1 MARTRYQVFVS
12 STYRG
17 LEDERRLVMQALLE
31 MDCIPSGMELFP
43 ASSEEVWK
51 LIESVI
57 GEADYYVLIVGG
69 RYGSTDA
76 TGISFTE
83 REYDLAIASG
93 VPVLAF
99 LHGDPGEIPAK
110 LTEMDSAAREKL
122 TAFRAKVEG
131 VHHCKYWIN
140 ADGLAGAVSRS
151 LNATIRTCPR
161 HGWVRG
167 DLAKTV
173 EDVEKVGK
181 LQEQVRELERQLA
194 TFDNQADNELSGFS
208 QGDDVIPPEAALLE
222 GNYPPSEL
230 HLTWNHIF
238 RTAAEQ
244 ALSDP
249 GEDSIAFALSCRIED
264 LAKALGKRRPR
275 LREPDGVRAIKQQF
289 LALNLIEVDHIVNPQ
304 SPRGR
309 MRPVW
314 HLTARGQRHFAR
326 LTAISRTSPHA
337 TQAQT
342 PAPLFDS

>member
-1 MARTRYQVFVS
+1 MARTKYQVFVS

-43 ASSEEVWK
+43 ASSDEVWK

-99 LHGDPGEIPAK
+99 LHGDPDEIPAK
-110 LTEMDSAAREKL
+110 LSEMDSAAREKL

-131 VHHCKYWIN
+131 VHHCKYWTN

-151 LNATIRTCPR
+151 LNATIRTRPR

-167 DLAKTV
+167 DMAKTV
-173 EDVEKVGK
+173 QDVEKAGK
-181 LQEQVRELERQLA
+181 LQERVRELEQQLEA
-194 TFDNQADNELSGFS
+194 FQNTADDELSGFS
-208 QGDDVIPPEAALLE
+208 QGEEVIPPEAALLE
-222 GNYPPSEL
+222 GDYAPSEIR
-230 HLTWNHIF
+230 LTWNQVF
-238 RTAAEQ
+238 QAVAEQ
-244 ALSDP
+244 VLSDP
-249 GEDSIAFALSCRIED
+249 GELLVAVAVQHRIEL
-264 LAKALGKRRPR
+264 LAGSLNKPTPH
-275 LREPDGVRAIKQQF
+275 LRDPEGVRGIRRQL
-289 LALNLIEVDHIVNPQ
+289 LALDLIEVDHVARPQ
-304 SPRGR
+304 SLTGR
-309 MRPVW
+309 MLPVW

-326 LTAISRTSPHA
+326 LTAISRTPTDA
-337 TQAQT
+337 TKA
-342 PAPLFDS
+342 